1 MILSSAFAATHD
13 PRVRPFRR
21 AGWIVFGVAV
31 CLVAAQIAGQ
41 TAQLT
46 SSEVKAG
53 FLLNLVKF
61 VEWPDATFASAKEP
75 ITFGIVGSDPLG
87 NALIRAVRGQSV
99 RGRTMIVR
107 KYNVGDDLRRCQV
120 LFVSASEQARVPQI
134 LAGVLGASILTVSD
148 AQRFTEAG
156 GVVQFSVDGDK
167 VHFSV
172 NRDSAMQARLQISA
186 KLLTL
191 SRVINNRTGVLGTK

>member
-1 MILSSAFAATHD
+1 MSLPSAFAATRD
-13 PRVRPFRR
+13 PRVRPSRR
-21 AGWIVFGVAV
+21 VGWILCGVAA
-31 CLVAAQIAGQ
+31 CLVSAQIAGQ

-46 SSEVKAG
+46 PSEVKAG

-61 VEWPDATFASAKEP
+61 VEWPDATFASAREP

-87 NALIRAVRGQSV
+87 NVLSRAVYGQSV
-99 RGRTMIVR
+99 RGRTMAVR
-107 KYNVGDDLRRCQV
+107 KYNFGDDLRHCQV
-120 LFVSASEQARVPQI
+120 LFVSASEQARVPLI
-134 LAGVLGASILTVSD
+134 LASVLGASVLTVSD

-156 GVVQFSVDGDK
+156 GVVQFAVDEDK

-172 NRDSAMQARLQISA
+172 NRDSAMQAKLQISA

-191 SRVINNRTGVLGTK
+191 SRVTNSAGALGTK